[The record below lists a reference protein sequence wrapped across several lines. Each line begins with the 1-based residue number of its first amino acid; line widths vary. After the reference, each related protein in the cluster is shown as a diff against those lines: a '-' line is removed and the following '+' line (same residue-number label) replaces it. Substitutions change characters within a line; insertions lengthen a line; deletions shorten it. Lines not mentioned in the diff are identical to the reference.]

1 MRRRGRSSP
10 PTFVLAIAV
19 AALALFALAACDDE
33 TLPPDTSGATATATA
48 TTTAT
53 TTVSPTSTTPLAFP
67 DGTTPATVVR
77 VVDGDTIEVEIEGE
91 TYKVRYIGID
101 TPETVDPRRP
111 VGCFGEEASAANKA
125 LVEGLT
131 VGLEKDVSN
140 TDIYG
145 RLLRY
150 IWLNDSE
157 MVNAILVREG
167 YAQSSPYPPD
177 VRHQEQFD
185 QLEAEARSAAR
196 GLWGPVCLETPTPP
210 PAGSPAEGACEYSG
224 TSEAVIKGNIS
235 SNSGEKIYH
244 VPGGSFYEQTVI
256 DEAAGERWFC
266 AESEAVA
273 AGWRLSLR

>member
-1 MRRRGRSSP
+1 MRRGGLL
-10 PTFVLAIAV
+10 PTPTIFALAIA
-19 AALALFALAACDDE
+19 ATILARFALAACDDE
-33 TLPPDTSGATATATA
+33 TPPQGTSVTA
-48 TTTAT
+48 TTAAT
-53 TTVSPTSTTPLAFP
+53 TTVSPAPTMPLPFP
-67 DGTTPATVVR
+67 DGTTPATVLR

-125 LVEGLT
+125 LVEGLI
-131 VGLEKDVSN
+131 VGLEGDVSD
-140 TDIYG
+140 TDRFG

-150 IWLNDSE
+150 VWLNDSE

-167 YAQSSPYPPD
+167 YAQSSAYPPD
-177 VRHQEQFD
+177 VRHQELFD
-185 QLEAEARSAAR
+185 GLEAAAREAGR

-235 SNSGEKIYH
+235 TSSGEKIYH
-244 VPGGSFYEQTVI
+244 VPGGGFYEQTVI

-266 AESEAVA
+266 TESEAIA
-273 AGWRLSLR
+273 AGWRLSQR